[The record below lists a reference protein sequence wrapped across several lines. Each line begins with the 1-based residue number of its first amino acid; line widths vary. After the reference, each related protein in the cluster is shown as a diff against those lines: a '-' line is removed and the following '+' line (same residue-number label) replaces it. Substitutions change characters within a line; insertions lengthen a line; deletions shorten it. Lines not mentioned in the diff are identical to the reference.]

1 MARPNKPPEAD
12 AAEAPPSV
20 DSTDAYEAATAAWLA
35 ALSALPGFDDDVAR
49 RARQAMADALS
60 GGVAPTEIFDRQ
72 WSIMQAAID
81 SMGTGNGEQNPD
93 AEAALEGARTIFAA
107 ASEAIHAVN
116 LAAASAE
123 PQNIDRIMDT
133 FRASL
138 KAMQRR
144 NT

>member
-1 MARPNKPPEAD
+1 MARPSKPPEAD
-12 AAEAPPSV
+12 DAEAPPSV
-20 DSTDAYEAATAAWLA
+20 DSADAHEAATAAWLA
-35 ALSALPGFDDDVAR
+35 ALSALPGFDDDVSR

-60 GGVAPTEIFDRQ
+60 GAPEPSAVFDLQ

-81 SMGTGNGEQNPD
+81 SMGTGHGKQDPD

-123 PQNIDRIMDT
+123 PQKIDQLMDA

-138 KAMQRR
+138 AAMHGRS
-144 NT
+144 T